1 MLRSPGEAS
10 LAILGEVSSHLWVL
24 VRLPRQSG
32 QVAPHTT
39 GSTSSTASPL
49 CLEIPTFSCA
59 CGLDSSCPWPLGLG
73 WLPTPFPFLLFLCL
87 LLTESNC
94 PPGRWGLEVRERMH
108 QQVETSNGGKS
119 SATWTEREEQLFDP
133 SKWQADPA
141 SLPGR
146 LVSRVIPTGQERI
159 EAGETPRVGSLREKD
174 NKKNINSF
182 KLIALTAK
190 TQS

>member
-1 MLRSPGEAS
+1 
-10 LAILGEVSSHLWVL
+10 
-24 VRLPRQSG
+24 
-32 QVAPHTT
+32 
-39 GSTSSTASPL
+39 
-49 CLEIPTFSCA
+49 
-59 CGLDSSCPWPLGLG
+59 
-73 WLPTPFPFLLFLCL
+73 
-87 LLTESNC
+87 
-94 PPGRWGLEVRERMH
+94 MH

-146 LVSRVIPTGQERI
+146 LVSRVIPTWQERI